1 MHSCA
6 MGTRFN
12 SFYREELHP
21 FVQKFGEVFEEL
33 QRRSNRPQW
42 YTSMMWETNR
52 LHDENV
58 HFIRTFCSD
67 LVNQRRANPTDKK
80 DIFNALLNR
89 RDPVTGKELSHGV
102 ITDNMITFLFAGKDA
117 VRNYGSIYQR
127 LTYHR
132 SRHNLRFIILCLGP
146 PDLEPRGVC

>member
-1 MHSCA
+1 

-21 FVQKFGEVFEEL
+21 FVRKFGAVFDEL
-33 QRRSNRPQW
+33 QRRSNRPAW
-42 YTSMMWETNR
+42 YTSMMWEANR

-89 RDPVTGKELSHGV
+89 RDPVTGKELSHSI
-102 ITDNMITFLFAGKDA
+102 ITDNMITFLFAGKDP
-117 VRNYGSIYQR
+117 VRNYGPITR
-127 LTYHR
+127 
-132 SRHNLRFIILCLGP
+132 
-146 PDLEPRGVC
+146 E